1 MRTALCDCE
10 GFQVDSPDGR
20 VGFVERIL
28 FEDPDTD
35 DAPAA
40 LVVRVGLFG
49 RNTLLLDAADV
60 RAVDLRRRRV
70 TVPASPRVLAPGAL
84 LRLKDTDEFALE
96 RRRRKAD
103 C

>member
-1 MRTALCDCE
+1 MRMALCDSE

-28 FEDPDTD
+28 FEDLDTD

-84 LRLKDTDEFALE
+84 LRLKERDEFAPE
-96 RRRRKAD
+96 CRRRKPD
-103 C
+103 Y

>member
-1 MRTALCDCE
+1 MTTALSDCE
-10 GFQVDSPDGR
+10 GFQVGSADGR

-40 LVVRVGLFG
+40 LVRVGLFG

-60 RAVDLRRRRV
+60 RAVDLRRRRM
-70 TVPASPRVLAPGAL
+70 TVPASLRVLAPGAL
-84 LRLKDTDEFALE
+84 LRLKERDEFALE
-96 RRRRKAD
+96 RQRRKAD